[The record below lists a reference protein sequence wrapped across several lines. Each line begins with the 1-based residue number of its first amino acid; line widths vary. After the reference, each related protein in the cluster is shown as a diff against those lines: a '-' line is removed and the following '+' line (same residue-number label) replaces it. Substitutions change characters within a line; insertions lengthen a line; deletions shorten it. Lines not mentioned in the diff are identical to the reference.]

1 MKEHFKNWR
10 EYLTEDEEREELFRV
25 DMEVSFPKIRDIE
38 LETLYNL
45 LRAVPSVTIVNAEKS
60 QKKATNIY
68 VQLEIKVNK
77 MVIGSRTPAQY
88 VKYVLIPNIYRYARG
103 DYRPNIIPR
112 SVRVSPQK
120 QKRVNR

>member
-88 VKYVLIPNIYRYARG
+88 VKYVLIPISSMKYQS
-103 DYRPNIIPR
+103 IHIF
-112 SVRVSPQK
+112 VSPSK
-120 QKRVNR
+120 